1 MRFFKEI
8 QTELGM
14 LDVAGL
20 GPGWRRFTDRRVL
33 RPLLS
38 CLALMFFFQ
47 GRTLKHQLE
56 AKAWRRIFFFF
67 NVFFS
72 DYPTDV

>member
-1 MRFFKEI
+1 MLVRLGRNKEDSMRFFKEI

-33 RPLLS
+33 RPLVS

-47 GRTLKHQLE
+47 GRALKHH
-56 AKAWRRIFFFF
+56 K
-67 NVFFS
+67 
-72 DYPTDV
+72 